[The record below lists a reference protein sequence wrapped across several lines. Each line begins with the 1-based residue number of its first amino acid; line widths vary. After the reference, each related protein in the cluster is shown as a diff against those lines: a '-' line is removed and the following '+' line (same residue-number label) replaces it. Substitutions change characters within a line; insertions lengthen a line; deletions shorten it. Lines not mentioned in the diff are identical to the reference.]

1 MLIPLIANGPLK
13 GPPPTPIAGHGAAQD
28 PASQTAKQDTKDT
41 FGALF
46 REGDMAKK
54 TPQPEKAQE
63 TGTPADGETPEGE
76 VEIEGGADQGLD
88 IETEPDLPPEMIAGG
103 TGDQEDAPRRAKS
116 TESDPGK
123 QVAPNPDTVENIS
136 PLLAASARLP
146 QDVSGQRSVD
156 GNTLALNLGLKDA
169 TEANKVIAKENT
181 VPHQGGP
188 AAPARDGNLAA
199 LPTSPMAQ
207 TPVEAAKAQPLSA
220 SVAAIITKTA
230 EDSTN
235 ASKRAQA
242 SLLSESA
249 AVERALDQ
257 AVKADRLTTPGTPV
271 NPPNAPVF
279 LPRQHVDPAQLA
291 KSLTTEVEVSALDD
305 KPIAFEARTLGASS
319 AAMAVPTQALA
330 QRADLPQHIAMQI
343 AAAAQRGG
351 AGRPIDIVL
360 NPAELG
366 PVRLSLASAD
376 GVMSMTVIA
385 ERPET
390 LDLMR
395 RHIDTLAQEFL
406 NIGYGKAQFSFGGGQ
421 SGQTGQEHSD
431 TSHSLAGGSGPQAP
445 ITETP
450 NLHHTPILIS
460 DRLDIRL

>member
-1 MLIPLIANGPLK
+1 MLIPLIANGPLQ
-13 GPPPTPIAGHGAAQD
+13 GPPATPIASHGAAKD
-28 PASQTAKQDTKDT
+28 HAGQTANQDTKDT

-54 TPQPEKAQE
+54 TPQPAKAQE
-63 TGTPADGETPEGE
+63 RGTPVDGDNPEDDI
-76 VEIEGGADQGLD
+76 EIEGGADQGLD
-88 IETEPDLPPEMIAGG
+88 IEIEPDLPPEMIAND
-103 TGDQEDAPRRAKS
+103 TGDQEDAPDRA
-116 TESDPGK
+116 ESDPGK

-136 PLLAASARLP
+136 SLLAASAPLP
-146 QDVSGQRSVD
+146 QGVGGPESGD
-156 GNTLALNLGLKDA
+156 GNTLALNVGLKDA
-169 TEANKVIAKENT
+169 TEANKAIAKENM
-181 VPHQGGP
+181 VPNQGGP
-188 AAPARDGNLAA
+188 AAPAGEGDLAA
-199 LPTSPMAQ
+199 PPTGSMAQ

-220 SVAAIITKTA
+220 SAAAIITKTA
-230 EDSTN
+230 EDSTD

-249 AVERALDQ
+249 EVERAMDQ
-257 AVKADRLTTPGTPV
+257 AVKADRLATPGTPV
-271 NPPNAPVF
+271 NPPNAPAF
-279 LPRQHVDPAQLA
+279 LPRQYLDPAQLA

-305 KPIAFEARTLGASS
+305 KSLVFEARTLAASN

-351 AGRPIDIVL
+351 PGRPVDIVL

-366 PVRLSLASAD
+366 RVRLSLASAD
-376 GVMSMTVIA
+376 GVMSVTVIA

-406 NIGYGKAQFSFGGGQ
+406 SIGYGKAQFSFGGGQ
-421 SGQTGQEHSD
+421 SGQTGQEHGDVGHLS
-431 TSHSLAGGSGPQAP
+431 SSGSGAHAP
-445 ITETP
+445 IHETP